1 MGWTGDWSFH
11 FMVSDDKFH
20 FPLYLSSWPLWRRPV
35 IIAKARSFALLVA
48 LLVGLSVGLL
58 GSSGKYLCSCCYQF
72 TTVGAMLCWAM

>member
-35 IIAKARSFALLVA
+35 IIAKARSFALLVV
-48 LLVGLSVGLL
+48 LSVGLSVSWDLPANTCAPAATNSPL
-58 GSSGKYLCSCCYQF
+58 
-72 TTVGAMLCWAM
+72 